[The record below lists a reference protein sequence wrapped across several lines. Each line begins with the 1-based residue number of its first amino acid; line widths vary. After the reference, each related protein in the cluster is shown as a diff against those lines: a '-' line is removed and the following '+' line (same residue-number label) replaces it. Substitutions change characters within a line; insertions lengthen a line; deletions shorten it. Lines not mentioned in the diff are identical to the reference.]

1 MIPNM
6 LCPRNALS
14 PKLLKVSTAKIGVAL
29 STVRYVKKVPSSN
42 NNYANI
48 VLLGLRFCEHEKSL
62 SIKSNALEKMH
73 FQSAVQTVKTF
84 LGRASLC

>member
-48 VLLGLRFCEHEKSL
+48 VLLGLRFCEHEKKL
-62 SIKSNALEKMH
+62 EHQIKCVGENALSKR
-73 FQSAVQTVKTF
+73 SSN
-84 LGRASLC
+84 R